1 VRQIDRDHVVGRIGD
16 GVGRMRLDTS
26 SGDVRLLRQ

>member
-1 VRQIDRDHVVGRIGD
+1 VVGRIGD
-16 GVGRMRLDTS
+16 GAGRMRLETS

>member
-1 VRQIDRDHVVGRIGD
+1 VVGRIGD